1 MVQFFNGFESAIYT
15 PLPELPSL
23 DVQKSFGLKKWL
35 NKKLKPD
42 KEFRNRDDFVFLSEI
57 INNYIC

>member
-42 KEFRNRDDFVFLSEI
+42 
-57 INNYIC
+57 